1 MRRRD
6 HLGIIHGLADTGLY
20 EPLVVGCGPDESLRF
35 SRKCRHERISDWQW
49 HLGSEQLTRPW
60 DSSEKAVLLPVSI
73 RPVEWAIRNHDR
85 LLSDWHIVPLPALAA
100 FEIANDKV
108 RLADLAQRAGLPVPP
123 LVDLADAAES
133 NAWRL
138 PYPVLLKPRSGF
150 GGSGIVAFET
160 LRQLSEQLAGM
171 TSKQNYFVQSLI
183 EGRDVSCGVYCHDG
197 NVLASVTYVPL
208 ARDSLRSLHFD
219 QGDRRSARDGRRRAT
234 DAGTAVERNCQYR
247 SYSVA

>member
-1 MRRRD
+1 MID
-6 HLGIIHGLADTGLY
+6 CCLIGTSFH
-20 EPLVVGCGPDESLRF
+20 CLR
-35 SRKCRHERISDWQW
+35 
-49 HLGSEQLTRPW
+49 
-60 DSSEKAVLLPVSI
+60 V
-73 RPVEWAIRNHDR
+73 
-85 LLSDWHIVPLPALAA
+85 AA

-123 LVDLADAAES
+123 LVDLADAAEN

-160 LRQLSEQLAGM
+160 PRKLSEQLAGM

-208 ARDSLRSLHFD
+208 CARLATVASLRS
-219 QGDRRSARDGRRRAT
+219 RRSTIRT
-234 DAGTAVERNCQYR
+234 
-247 SYSVA
+247 